1 MPKQIFKY
9 STFLHFLVG
18 FFVLDLHAQDTKI
31 RFFAHTGGFFSHQ
44 RDTSKFAFNVGG
56 LDLLLTSQITDR
68 LSVLSETFIG
78 AKSTGVN
85 FLDYNIQRLFVN
97 YNVHDYLNIK
107 LGKMLNPYG
116 YWNSTYNYG
125 FVLMPTI
132 EKPTIVQDRDQA
144 GQLNT
149 LSVGL
154 QLDADNIGSK
164 KFGYKLFI
172 NNGNSGTDIT
182 SYRLGKSITAQ
193 IKFEPIENLKFYV
206 TLANDVIQ
214 TKLFASILGPQ
225 NTTLASSNFRFPE
238 INQNIASMGMA
249 YFNPDKK
256 LEYATEYFYI
266 NSSEPNFSYH
276 THAGYAYL
284 GYKLHKKFVPYTTF
298 NTNYTN
304 NSISSFALTN
314 KTYLGIGARYLFNSL
329 AVLKLEYRFGNV
341 ETVDR
346 NSINIFDITAI
357 QKNTFIENK
366 VSLQLSVAF

>member
-1 MPKQIFKY
+1 MRNQVVKY
-9 STFLHFLVG
+9 SNLIYIVASLS
-18 FFVLDLHAQDTKI
+18 VLKLHAQDTKI
-31 RFFAHTGGFFSHQ
+31 RFYAHTGAFYNHQ
-44 RDTSKFAFNVGG
+44 QDTSKLAFNVGG
-56 LDLLLTSQITDR
+56 LDLLLTSQVTDR
-68 LSVLSETFIG
+68 LSILSETFIG

-85 FLDYNIQRLFVN
+85 FLNYNIQRLFVN

-193 IKFEPIENLKFYV
+193 IKFEPLENLKLYV
-206 TLANDVIQ
+206 TGATDVIQ
-214 TKLFASILGPQ
+214 TKLFAS
-225 NTTLASSNFRFPE
+225 TLNIQPSNLPSINFNYPE
-238 INQNIASMGMA
+238 INQNIASIGVA

-256 LEYATEYFYI
+256 LEFATEYFYI
-266 NSSEPNFSYH
+266 NNSETNLSYH
-276 THAGYAYL
+276 THAGYAYV
-284 GYKLHKKFVPYTTF
+284 GYKLHKKFVPYSTF
-298 NTNYTN
+298 NINYTDN
-304 NSISSFALTN
+304 VISNFALSN
-314 KTYLGIGARYLFNSL
+314 KSYLGIGARFLFNSL
-329 AVLKLEYRFGNV
+329 AVLKLEYRYGNI
-341 ETVDR
+341 ETSNL
-346 NSINIFDITAI
+346 NSFTGDIRYISKYTYV
-357 QKNTFIENK
+357 ENK
-366 VSLQLSVAF
+366 VSLQFAVAF